1 MSDTRLCEEAL
12 TQNEIEAVAAG
23 YFGPG
28 NPPWN
33 GDGPPPWRSNPV
45 PRPPVARPVPPGYA
59 IP

>member
-1 MSDTRLCEEAL
+1 MSDTRLSEHVL
-12 TQNEIEAVAAG
+12 TQNELAAVAGG

-33 GDGPPPWRSNPV
+33 GDGPPPWG
-45 PRPPVARPVPPGYA
+45 RPAPQPPTVRPVPPGYW